1 MVATIA
7 RAASADYYMH
17 SQASFRPA
25 DQYYTA
31 GEEPDGVWWNP
42 SSLFTSERPLL
53 AHGAIIDSAD
63 FYKLYNGFH
72 PATGEK
78 LTQNAGSEKRCPA
91 YDITFNADKTVSALW
106 AIAPPALRSR
116 IEHAHNDAV
125 RVALEDIVREY
136 CSHTRIRDKNRN
148 IQIVPADLIA
158 GLFQHGAARSG
169 DPHLHTHCVV
179 MNAARA
185 HHDRKWRAL
194 HGGPLYSWQ
203 KAAGAVY
210 RAELAWLLRQRL
222 GIEMEPHGRDNAYTR
237 VAGIPGD
244 LVKDWSKR
252 DIQIKDTA
260 ARFGVV
266 LEGKGALHGAI
277 QRMTR
282 VTKEEGVDPEER
294 HLGWI
299 DRAREFVADIGS
311 FVQSLLGET
320 QEIPHERLR
329 AVTRNLDDLPSRMT
343 HHEAVVWYNDIVQ
356 HTADAGMG
364 LLSREARNTAIARV
378 LRSPELIRLDKPKP
392 SPDAAIDL
400 AHTRP
405 YTSAHNLQAE
415 KEIHRLATELVA
427 TEELGIAQETVRTR
441 IDSLV
446 REGYPLSDEQIAAIS
461 FATSPGRIAIVEGA
475 AGSGKTTTLRP
486 LADLYREQGCKVIA
500 TAVAWRTAVSL
511 GGDLDA
517 PTYAVDK
524 LIRMVARGRVD
535 IDDRTLIV
543 VDEAGMLSSAHARR
557 ILELAHDR
565 GAKIV
570 FAGDTEQQQPVTAGP
585 GLRLIRD
592 VAGSARVDRIRRQKP
607 DLEDVLVSVHG
618 QAPETARL
626 AAAKASPEERRRI
639 LADYDAMPEDRKPGT
654 VPWQVTASE
663 AFRDADA
670 ASAIDAYDTRGRFH
684 VERDLD
690 RTLTRL
696 VDDWHRYRTENP
708 DGTAA
713 VLAQSNAEAS
723 ALSFLMR
730 DRALGD
736 SDAPRIVIQACRGRD
751 PRARPSPLEIAIGDR
766 IRIGAT
772 QWEKQL
778 FNGTMVTVH
787 ELREAGRA
795 EDGSPV
801 AWIRGRT
808 DEGRDVAFRHDEI
821 RDYQGKIRLD
831 YGYALTIASAQG
843 LTVDRTFFLANQRPA
858 RETIY
863 PAATRHREQLDFYI
877 DRKPLELEI
886 REQRPEDEAGEPVTD
901 AEIKAHL
908 AERWS
913 RLQPKEAAADYMSPA
928 MREEVFS
935 PAAARLQPDKG
946 NSPAWIAANDSGD
959 GRMTDLASR
968 MRYTELEVRHGA
980 AAEHVGNACAELSKS
995 FASWQAVRETDGNA
1009 AVAMDPAFQADFQR
1023 SVEVLR
1029 EAAPLLKDDSLH
1041 GELLQH
1047 RGGIEAAD
1055 VEALADSHRLARS
1068 IRDMARRE
1076 LNDIVPGHRAGH
1088 SRKPAG
1094 QALIRSI
1101 ARDIARLAPVAEK
1114 LSSAIDIGL
1123 APAAVDLSA
1132 RTPATREED
1141 QVTLSRQDRLSPA
1154 EPSTPDLYAAYTKRL
1169 VTHFRK
1175 ADAAGIHPFDA
1186 PGWDELSTEIPGLLE
1201 RPHLAPKA
1209 SEMLTG
1215 IHNDYLK
1222 WKDHPSVSI
1231 ESATQRRQTAAQT
1244 ARSSEPDQP
1253 KQTVEPDPDRSFKA
1267 RLDLLKNHFA
1277 KARAAGIDPSDAP
1290 GWEDLSRG
1298 LPRLLEHPDIPS
1310 RTAEALTKIHNHHL
1324 QRQRDRSSS
1333 LDTPTRR
1340 QQPADQDASPKPVQ
1354 KQKPAP
1360 RQEPADTAGID
1371 RFFEFE
1377 RLVRVNKDA
1386 AKKYGLHPFDTP
1398 GWPAIARMGAEFV
1411 RHTEYHPVA
1420 RKFIASTLRDHREWQ
1435 SQHAA
1440 QIKPAIKAKPAVEHK
1455 TVIENKPTIEN
1466 KRHKQSIRIRL

>member
-446 REGYPLSDEQIAAIS
+446 REGYPLSGEQIAAIS

-626 AAAKASPEERRRI
+626 AAAKASPEEGRRI
-639 LADYDAMPEDRKPGT
+639 LADYDAMPEDLKPGI
-654 VPWQVTASE
+654 VPWQVTASQ
-663 AFRDADA
+663 AFRDAEA

-684 VERDLD
+684 LERDLD
-690 RTLTRL
+690 RALTRL

-1055 VEALADSHRLARS
+1055 IEALADTHRLARNV
-1068 IRDMARRE
+1068 RDMARRE
-1076 LNDIVPGHRAGH
+1076 LGSGPSSEPRTKT
-1088 SRKPAG
+1088 RKPLG
-1094 QALIRSI
+1094 EALIQSI
-1101 ARDIARLAPVAEK
+1101 ET
-1114 LSSAIDIGL
+1114 
-1123 APAAVDLSA
+1123 DLSGM
-1132 RTPATREED
+1132 TPDAHELAATREPAIFDGPPVDFPEPPIEIYLD
-1141 QVTLSRQDRLSPA
+1141 NHHRELRTDPEHPHDADPSFDYPVWDEPADIDIEHAHGARDTRSPHDS
-1154 EPSTPDLYAAYTKRL
+1154 PPDLQAAPARPPATTAELYSMYDNLLSKHIDEAREL
-1169 VTHFRK
+1169 GK
-1175 ADAAGIHPFDA
+1175 HPFET
-1186 PGWDELSTEIPGLLE
+1186 PGWQPLSE
-1201 RPHLAPKA
+1201 
-1209 SEMLTG
+1209 G
-1215 IHNDYLK
+1215 I
-1222 WKDHPSVSI
+1222 
-1231 ESATQRRQTAAQT
+1231 
-1244 ARSSEPDQP
+1244 
-1253 KQTVEPDPDRSFKA
+1253 
-1267 RLDLLKNHFA
+1267 
-1277 KARAAGIDPSDAP
+1277 
-1290 GWEDLSRG
+1290 
-1298 LPRLLEHPDIPS
+1298 PRLLRRDDLADEIRQGLTQLSNTYEQWQND
-1310 RTAEALTKIHNHHL
+1310 RT
-1324 QRQRDRSSS
+1324 
-1333 LDTPTRR
+1333 LDTTH
-1340 QQPADQDASPKPVQ
+1340 
-1354 KQKPAP
+1354 
-1360 RQEPADTAGID
+1360 EPAI
-1371 RFFEFE
+1371 
-1377 RLVRVNKDA
+1377 
-1386 AKKYGLHPFDTP
+1386 LHAPPVDLPEPPVEIHFD
-1398 GWPAIARMGAEFV
+1398 
-1411 RHTEYHPVA
+1411 HY
-1420 RKFIASTLRDHREWQ
+1420 HRELWTDPK
-1435 SQHAA
+1435 HPHDAD
-1440 QIKPAIKAKPAVEHK
+1440 PYFFD
-1455 TVIENKPTIEN
+1455 
-1466 KRHKQSIRIRL
+1466 